1 MAVATTKGA
10 DTAQSQHRFMQG
22 HGGRLE
28 GVSDGGERDG
38 ISFIASST
46 VITARVLKPMQ
57 YGSHIMIMRSARK
70 DDSFSIEKKQIS
82 VTIYERE
89 IFTKEIHRDCS

>member
-1 MAVATTKGA
+1 MAAVTTKGA
-10 DTAQSQHRFMQG
+10 DTAKSQLRFMQWY
-22 HGGRLE
+22 GGRLE